1 LGMAIWNEIQQ
12 VISFKVGSFSLGNI
26 IEGIVVY
33 FICATVIRFIMQPV
47 AKVVEKICKN
57 ETLAHFLT
65 TVVRVV
71 LNFVAVIIVA
81 DSLGIPIAS
90 LLAVFSMFGIA
101 IALSVQGALGNLT
114 SGIMLIITQP
124 IKVGEYVFVEGVE
137 GIVKEVGLLCTV
149 LTTPDN
155 RVIYVPNSEMNTKKI
170 TNFSREPLRRID
182 LIVGASY
189 DDGIDAVKSALNEA
203 IDAVPVLLKDP
214 EPFVSVNSYQPHDI
228 QYVVKAWVN
237 SADYWTGYYALLEA
251 IKRSYEKNNIS
262 MSYPHLNLHM
272 MKE

>member
-1 LGMAIWNEIQQ
+1 M
-12 VISFKVGSFSLGNI
+12 
-26 IEGIVVY
+26 
-33 FICATVIRFIMQPV
+33 
-47 AKVVEKICKN
+47 
-57 ETLAHFLT
+57 
-65 TVVRVV
+65 
-71 LNFVAVIIVA
+71 
-81 DSLGIPIAS
+81 
-90 LLAVFSMFGIA
+90 
-101 IALSVQGALGNLT
+101 
-114 SGIMLIITQP
+114 
-124 IKVGEYVFVEGVE
+124 
-137 GIVKEVGLLCTV
+137 CTV